1 MEECGMVTYMLL
13 MKLTEQGIKNVKDA
27 PERYNAASST
37 SEKSGGKVLG
47 FWIAIGEY
55 DYVAIGESVSDEAA
69 LAFAVGLSALG
80 NLRVE
85 SVKLFNTQQFEG
97 ALKMLQK

>member
-1 MEECGMVTYMLL
+1 MLL

-27 PERYNAASST
+27 PEQYNAAFSAL
-37 SEKSGGKVLG
+37 EKSGGKVLG

-55 DYVAIGESVSDEAA
+55 DYIAIGENTSDEAA

-80 NLRVE
+80 NVRVE
-85 SVKLFNTQQFEG
+85 SVKLFTKEQFEG